1 MPWPKRPRR
10 SCGALNGTAGAAEE
24 SLVSAVGRIVRM
36 DVLAGIGLTVDSL
49 VKVFLVE
56 VQEQPIDV
64 DEAALALVHFLVADQ
79 VWAPVSVAP
88 EAELSNVAEPAWA
101 EASAASQADRPVRR
115 VASAVRPAALSQAA
129 NPDGREDNGDRQR
142 QHPIVPE
149 GLVVTV
155 SAASAGRLGQVLWI
169 SAKLACG
176 AVALTKV
183 LSQLRPATQA

>member
-49 VKVFLVE
+49 ARGFLVE
-56 VQEQPIDV
+56 VQKRAI